1 MDLSIDTGMTLNL
14 NDDERR
20 LMDEISISGPERK
33 TIQARKPLPTRPL
46 IRRPP
51 PARTFVEDNEPDMS
65 MFMNP
70 TKTTAPVPP
79 MAETWDG
86 GDGPDMN
93 DMDDGQGAGQGPNM
107 MGGGGGGGPSEGY
120 KTIEDEKA
128 DLLNKIARLAKRGM
142 HTSTRLT
149 AYSDIEEIRTE
160 YKRLTYAIE
169 SDRAIRFQ
177 RRIMIACITGLEF
190 LNKRFDPFDLQL
202 DGWSE
207 SVMENAEDYD
217 SVFEELYNKYNAK
230 VNVAPEVKLIM
241 MIGGSAMMF
250 HLTNSMFKSAMPDM
264 GKVLKQ
270 NPDLVKN
277 MMDAV
282 QRTQAAGGG
291 GPPNQPTNGRR
302 EMQGP
307 PAMGGGGFDMSALFG
322 MMGPPPPMGTREP
335 GPRDQ
340 DDDEVSDI
348 VSVDMGSDTR
358 DVEVRTG
365 GKKKKSSASK
375 KKEVVL

>member
-1 MDLSIDTGMTLNL
+1 MDLSFDTGMSLNL
-14 NDDERR
+14 NEDERR
-20 LMDEISISGPERK
+20 LMDEISISAPDRK
-33 TIQARKPLPTRPL
+33 AAAVSVRKPAASRPL

-51 PARTFVEDNEPDMS
+51 PAQTFRESEDPDMN
-65 MFMNP
+65 MFVNP
-70 TKTTAPVPP
+70 MKSTVPPVPTN
-79 MAETWDG
+79 ETWDG
-86 GDGPDMN
+86 GDGPEMMEDE
-93 DMDDGQGAGQGPNM
+93 GPAQQN
-107 MGGGGGGGPSEGY
+107 MGGGGMPSGPSEGY

-142 HTSTRLT
+142 HTSSRLT

-177 RRIMIACITGLEF
+177 RRILVACVTGLEF

-207 SVMENAEDYD
+207 SVMENQEDYD
-217 SVFEELYNKYNAK
+217 TVFEELYNKYNAK

-241 MIGGSAMMF
+241 MVGGSAMMF

-264 GKVLKQ
+264 SKVLKQ

-282 QRTQAAGGG
+282 QRTQASGVA
-291 GPPNQPTNGRR
+291 PPPSSGSGGRR

-307 PAMGGGGFDMSALFG
+307 PTMGGPGGGFDMSALFG
-322 MMGPPPPMGTREP
+322 MMGPPPGMGTREP
-335 GPRDQ
+335 APR

-358 DVEVRTG
+358 ELDIRAG
-365 GKKKKSSASK
+365 GRKKKSSASK

>member
-1 MDLSIDTGMTLNL
+1 MDLSIDSGMTLNL

-20 LMDEISISGPERK
+20 LMDEISISAPEK
-33 TIQARKPLPTRPL
+33 SAPVRKPAPTRPL

-51 PARTFVEDNEPDMS
+51 PARTFQEDEPDMN
-65 MFMNP
+65 MFVNP
-70 TKTTAPVPP
+70 MKSTVPP
-79 MAETWDG
+79 PAMAETWDG
-86 GDGPDMN
+86 GEGPEVMDDDGPPPA
-93 DMDDGQGAGQGPNM
+93 Q
-107 MGGGGGGGPSEGY
+107 MGGSMPSGPSEGY

-142 HTSTRLT
+142 HTSSRLT

-177 RRIMIACITGLEF
+177 RRILIACVTGLEF

-207 SVMENAEDYD
+207 SVMENQEDYD

-264 GKVLKQ
+264 SKVLKQ

-282 QRTQAAGGG
+282 QRTQASTATSSA
-291 GPPNQPTNGRR
+291 PNPSGRR

-307 PAMGGGGFDMSALFG
+307 AMGPGGGLDMSALFS

-335 GPRDQ
+335 APRE
-340 DDDEVSDI
+340 DDEVSDI
-348 VSVDMGSDTR
+348 VSVDMGSETR
-358 DVEVRTG
+358 EVDIHAG
-365 GKKKKSSASK
+365 GKKKKSSAK

>member
-1 MDLSIDTGMTLNL
+1 MDLSIDTGMSLNL
-14 NDDERR
+14 NEDERR
-20 LMDEISISGPERK
+20 LMDEISFSAPEK
-33 TIQARKPLPTRPL
+33 KEVPVRKPAPTRPL

-51 PARTFVEDNEPDMS
+51 PAQTFRGMEDPEMS
-65 MFMNP
+65 MFVNP
-70 TKTTAPVPP
+70 MKSTTAPPP

-86 GDGPDMN
+86 GDGPEE
-93 DMDDGQGAGQGPNM
+93 MDDAPQ
-107 MGGGGGGGPSEGY
+107 MGGGGGGAMPTGPSEGY

-142 HTSTRLT
+142 HTSSRLT

-160 YKRLTYAIE
+160 YKRLIYAIE

-177 RRIMIACITGLEF
+177 RRILVACVTGLEF
-190 LNKRFDPFDLQL
+190 MNKRFDPFDLQL

-207 SVMENAEDYD
+207 SVMENQEDYD

-282 QRTQAAGGG
+282 QRTQAQGQAQA
-291 GPPNQPTNGRR
+291 PNSSGRR

-307 PAMGGGGFDMSALFG
+307 ALGGGGGIDMSAIFN
-322 MMGPPPPMGTREP
+322 MMGPPPPTGTREP
-335 GPRDQ
+335 GPR

-358 DVEVRTG
+358 EVDIRAG
-365 GKKKKSSASK
+365 GKQRKKPSASK

>member
-1 MDLSIDTGMTLNL
+1 MDLSIDSGMTLNL

-20 LMDEISISGPERK
+20 LMDEISISPPESK
-33 TIQARKPLPTRPL
+33 EVPVRKPPTTRPL

-51 PARTFVEDNEPDMS
+51 PVRTFQEQDPDMN
-65 MFMNP
+65 MFVNP
-70 TKTTAPVPP
+70 MKSTVPP
-79 MAETWDG
+79 PPMTETWDG
-86 GDGPDMN
+86 GEGPEMEDE
-93 DMDDGQGAGQGPNM
+93 GPQPQPQ
-107 MGGGGGGGPSEGY
+107 MGGGMPNGPSEGY

-142 HTSTRLT
+142 HTSQRLT

-177 RRIMIACITGLEF
+177 RRILIACVTGLEY

-207 SVMENAEDYD
+207 SVMENQEDYD
-217 SVFEELYNKYNAK
+217 QVFEELYNKYNTK

-250 HLTNSMFKSAMPDM
+250 HLTNSMFKSALPDM

-282 QRTQAAGGG
+282 QRTQTSAA
-291 GPPNQPTNGRR
+291 PQATNSSGRR
-302 EMQGP
+302 EMKGP
-307 PAMGGGGFDMSALFG
+307 SMGSGGGGFDMSSLFS

-335 GPRDQ
+335 APREE
-340 DDDEVSDI
+340 DEVSDI
-348 VSVDMGSDTR
+348 VSVDMGSETR
-358 DVEVRTG
+358 EVDIRAG
-365 GKKKKSSASK
+365 GKKRKPSAK